1 MIPKEIA
8 ERMELL
14 AKRDV
19 AYIDRIEELCFDDG
33 HEWEQGK
40 ELEIGLKKVVELKDI
55 ALRLAVS
62 FGEQEVILKMLIE
75 SKKDAV
81 RT

>member
-19 AYIDRIEELCFDDG
+19 ANINRIEELCFDDG
-33 HEWEQGK
+33 AKWEQGK
-40 ELEIGLKKVVELKDI
+40 ELEIGLKKLAELKDI
-55 ALRLAVS
+55 ALQLAVS
-62 FGEQEVILKMLIE
+62 WGEQEAILEMLID
-75 SKKDAV
+75 SKKEAV

>member
-1 MIPKEIA
+1 MIPKDIA

-19 AYIDRIEELCFDDG
+19 AYINRIEELCFDDG
-33 HEWEQGK
+33 AKWEQGK
-40 ELEIGLKKVVELKDI
+40 ELEIGLEKLAELKDI

-62 FGEQEVILKMLIE
+62 WGEQETILKMLID
-75 SKKDAV
+75 SKKEVV